1 MASLT
6 GRRLERAKASRQF
19 RGGRFQNT
27 SNLGP
32 ELTGGSALPIMR
44 DLLFGGRKR
53 VPRRPLPVESP
64 IAAWSTRAAS
74 GLRVTWFGHSTLL
87 LEIDGIT
94 ILTDPVFG
102 KRASPFFF
110 TGRTRFHPPPAKIS
124 ELPTLD
130 AVLLSHD
137 HYDHLNT
144 PSIRQLARMRVPFVT
159 SLGVG
164 VRLEKLGVD
173 PELIT
178 ELDWWETHKVDF
190 LQISAAPAQHFSGR
204 GVSDR
209 NTTLWSS
216 WALKSNKHNV
226 FFSGDTGLT
235 DELSEIGKRL
245 GPFDLIMLEIGA
257 SHPAWANIHLGPRNA
272 LRAFEMLGGGT
283 LLPIHWST
291 FDLALHKWDEPAE
304 TLLLLGKDMDGK
316 ILTPPLG
323 RAIEP
328 ELVDGPTPWWRDV
341 DR

>member
-1 MASLT
+1 MPSLK
-6 GRRLERAKASRQF
+6 GRRLERALVSRQF
-19 RGGRFQNT
+19 RGGRFHNT
-27 SNLGP
+27 HNRGP
-32 ELTGGSALPIMR
+32 ELNGSALPIFR
-44 DLLFGGRKR
+44 DLLFGGRRR
-53 VPRRPLPVESP
+53 VPHRPLPVENP
-64 IAAWSTRAAS
+64 IATWQTEPSS

-87 LEIDGIT
+87 LEIDGVT

-124 ELPTLD
+124 ELPPLD

-144 PSIRQLARMRVPFVT
+144 PSIRELARMRVPFVT

-164 VRLEKLGVD
+164 VRLERLGVD
-173 PELIT
+173 PQLIT
-178 ELDWWETHKVDF
+178 ELDWWEHHEVGSLRIT
-190 LQISAAPAQHFSGR
+190 AAPAQHFSGR

-216 WALKSNKHNV
+216 WALRSAKHNV

-245 GPFDLIMLEIGA
+245 GPFDLTMIEIGA
-257 SHPAWANIHLGPRNA
+257 SHPAWADIHLGPANA
-272 LRAFEMLGGGT
+272 LRAFEMLGGGR
-283 LLPIHWST
+283 LIPIHWST

-304 TLLLLGKDMDGK
+304 TLLALAGNSVGG
-316 ILTPPLG
+316 IITPPIG

-328 ELVDGPTPWWRDV
+328 ELVDAPTPWWRDV
-341 DR
+341 

>member
-1 MASLT
+1 MPSLK

-19 RGGRFQNT
+19 RGGRFHNT

-32 ELTGGSALPIMR
+32 ELTGGSALPIFR

-53 VPRRPLPVESP
+53 VPRKPLPVESP
-64 IAAWSTRAAS
+64 LAAWTTKPSS
-74 GLRVTWFGHSTLL
+74 GLRVTWFGHSTML
-87 LEIDGIT
+87 LEIDGTT

-124 ELPTLD
+124 ELPRLH

-144 PSIRQLARMRVPFVT
+144 PSIRELARMRVPFVT

-164 VRLEKLGVD
+164 ARLEKLGVD
-173 PELIT
+173 PQLIT
-178 ELDWWETHKVDF
+178 ELDWWESHNVGALT
-190 LQISAAPAQHFSGR
+190 ITAAPAQHFSGR

-216 WALKSNKHNV
+216 WALKSDKHNV

-235 DELSEIGKRL
+235 DELTEIGKRL
-245 GPFDLIMLEIGA
+245 GPFDLMMLEIGA
-257 SHPAWANIHLGPRNA
+257 SHPAWANIHLGPANA
-272 LRAFEMLGGGT
+272 MRAFEMLGGGT

-304 TLLLLGKDMDGK
+304 TLLSLGKNSEGK
-316 ILTPPLG
+316 IITPPLG
-323 RAIEP
+323 RPIEP
-328 ELVDGPTPWWRDV
+328 EMIDGPTPWWRDV

>member
-1 MASLT
+1 MPSLN

-19 RGGRFQNT
+19 RGGRFHNT

-32 ELTGGSALPIMR
+32 ELKGSALPIFR

-53 VPRRPLPVESP
+53 VPRKQLPVESP
-64 IAAWSTRAAS
+64 IETWATPPAS

-87 LEIDGIT
+87 LEIDGVT

-110 TGRTRFHPPPAKIS
+110 TGRTRFHPPPATIS
-124 ELPTLD
+124 ELPPLD

-144 PSIRQLARMRVPFVT
+144 PSIRELARLRVPFVT

-164 VRLEKLGVD
+164 ARLENLGV
-173 PELIT
+173 ESQLIT
-178 ELDWWETHKVDF
+178 ELDWWESHDVGALKIT
-190 LQISAAPAQHFSGR
+190 AAPAQHFSGR

-209 NTTLWSS
+209 NATLWSS
-216 WALKSNKHNV
+216 WALQGTKHNV

-235 DELSEIGKRL
+235 EELREIGRRL
-245 GPFDLIMLEIGA
+245 GPFDLMMLEIGA
-257 SHPAWANIHLGPRNA
+257 SHPAWAAIHLGPANA
-272 LRAFEMLGGGT
+272 MRAFEMLGGGT

-304 TLLLLGKDMDGK
+304 TLLSLGRDKGK
-316 ILTPPLG
+316 IVTPPLG
-323 RAIEP
+323 RPIEP
-328 ELVDGPTPWWRDV
+328 STVHGPTPWWRDV
-341 DR
+341 

>member
-1 MASLT
+1 MPSLK

-19 RGGRFQNT
+19 RGGRFHNT

-32 ELTGGSALPIMR
+32 ELTGGSALPIFR

-53 VPRRPLPVESP
+53 VPRKPLPVESP
-64 IAAWSTRAAS
+64 LSAWMTKPSS
-74 GLRVTWFGHSTLL
+74 GLRVTWLGHSTLL
-87 LEIDGIT
+87 LEIDGTT

-124 ELPTLD
+124 ELPRLD

-144 PSIRQLARMRVPFVT
+144 PSIRELARIRVPFVT

-164 VRLEKLGVD
+164 VRLERLGVD
-173 PELIT
+173 AQLIT
-178 ELDWWETHKVDF
+178 ELDWWESHGIGGLT
-190 LQISAAPAQHFSGR
+190 ITAAPAQHFSGR

-209 NTTLWSS
+209 NATLWSS
-216 WALKSNKHNV
+216 WALGSDDHNV

-235 DELSEIGKRL
+235 DELSEIGARL
-245 GPFDLIMLEIGA
+245 GPFDLMMLEIGA
-257 SHPAWANIHLGPRNA
+257 SHPAWANIHLGPANA
-272 LRAFEMLGGGT
+272 LRAFEMLRGGT

-304 TLLLLGKDMDGK
+304 TLLSLGKNSEGK
-316 ILTPPLG
+316 IITPPLG
-323 RAIEP
+323 RPIEP
-328 ELVDGPTPWWRDV
+328 ELIDGPTPWWRDV

>member
-1 MASLT
+1 MPSLK
-6 GRRLERAKASRQF
+6 GRRLARAKASNQF
-19 RGGRFQNT
+19 RGGRFHNT

-32 ELTGGSALPIMR
+32 ELTGGSALPIFR
-44 DLLFGGRKR
+44 ELLFGGKKR
-53 VPRRPLPVESP
+53 VPRKPLPVESP
-64 IAAWSTRAAS
+64 LTTWASSPSS

-87 LEIDGIT
+87 LEIDGTT

-124 ELPTLD
+124 ELPRLD
-130 AVLLSHD
+130 AILLSHD

-144 PSIRQLARMRVPFVT
+144 PSIRELARMRVPFVT

-164 VRLEKLGVD
+164 TRLEKLGVD
-173 PELIT
+173 AELIT
-178 ELDWWETHKVDF
+178 ELDWWESHTVGT
-190 LQISAAPAQHFSGR
+190 LAITAAPAQHFSGR
-204 GVSDR
+204 GVNDR
-209 NTTLWSS
+209 NVTLWSS
-216 WALKSNKHNV
+216 WALKSEQHNI

-235 DELSEIGKRL
+235 DELSEIGRRL
-245 GPFDLIMLEIGA
+245 GPFDLMMLEIGA
-257 SHPAWANIHLGPRNA
+257 SHPAWANIHLGPANA
-272 LRAFEMLGGGT
+272 LRAFQMLGGGT

-304 TLLLLGKDMDGK
+304 TLLSLGKESEGK

-323 RAIEP
+323 RPIEP
-328 ELVDGPTPWWRDV
+328 ELIDGPTPWWRDV